1 VDATHGDA
9 VKPGRRVP
17 SATIIFYRYQNVTI
31 TGRAL
36 LVDDREYP
44 LGDLS
49 DLRMERGP
57 RDQPTTLLGVAL
69 GAAAVAVVLAAWY
82 LDLAGWVGAFAVLL
96 VLGCALGYR
105 MATRPRL
112 HELHAEYDGH
122 LVVLLSE
129 RNGLRFGQICRALVR
144 ALEHRQ
150 AGGQP
155 SR

>member
-1 VDATHGDA
+1 
-9 VKPGRRVP
+9 VP
-17 SATIIFYRYQNVTI
+17 SATVTFYRYHDVTI
-31 TGRAL
+31 TDLAL
-36 LVDDREYP
+36 VVDDRRYP
-44 LGDLS
+44 LADLS

-57 RDQPTTLLGVAL
+57 RDMLTGLLGAVL

-96 VLGCALGYR
+96 LLGCVLGYR
-105 MATRPRL
+105 MTTRPRL

-144 ALEHRQ
+144 ALEHRH
-150 AGGQP
+150 A
-155 SR
+155 RR

>member
-1 VDATHGDA
+1 MDATQGEA

-17 SATIIFYRYQNVTI
+17 STTLTFYRYHGIVI

-36 LVDDREYP
+36 LVDDREYR
-44 LGDLS
+44 LADLS

-57 RDQPTTLLGVAL
+57 RDRLTALLGAGL
-69 GAAAVAVVLAAWY
+69 AAAAVAVVLAAWY

-96 VLGCALGYR
+96 ALGCALGYR

-112 HELHAEYDGH
+112 HELHAEYGGH

-129 RNGLRFGQICRALVR
+129 RNGLRFGQICRALAR
-144 ALEHRQ
+144 ALEH
-150 AGGQP
+150 GQP
-155 SR
+155 RR

>member
-1 VDATHGDA
+1 
-9 VKPGRRVP
+9 VP
-17 SATIIFYRYQNVTI
+17 SATVTFYRYQNVTI
-31 TGRAL
+31 TDRAL
-36 LVDDREYP
+36 VADEREYP

-69 GAAAVAVVLAAWY
+69 GAVAVAVVLAAWY
-82 LDLAGWVGAFAVLL
+82 LDVAGWVGAFAVLL

-129 RNGLRFGQICRALVR
+129 PNGLRFGQICRALVR
-144 ALEHRQ
+144 ALEHRH
-150 AGGQP
+150 ARG
-155 SR
+155 